1 MWTLR
6 RPRERAGTL
15 RVLLALQW
23 GGAHAPTTDMNER
36 MNETSSDT
44 PIVKSTVEA
53 RQGVT
58 GHNVRYVLMISLA
71 AVIVLM
77 AIAGIV
83 FNR

>member
-1 MWTLR
+1 MWTPR
-6 RPRERAGTL
+6 RPRERADTL

-23 GGAHAPTTDMNER
+23 GGAHAPATDMNDR
-36 MNETSSDT
+36 THETSSDT

-77 AIAGIV
+77 AVAGIV